1 MKLPGLI
8 RYHRLFFTFLILFFL
23 VAVFDLLNFDRLL
36 YSAVCGLALPV
47 SHGLCATFYDLPI
60 WDVYLSLAIL
70 AALYHVHDEIRTSN
84 KHLSSR
90 KN

>member
-1 MKLPGLI
+1 MTI
-8 RYHRLFFTFLILFFL
+8 REVFLHHRLFFVYLILFFL
-23 VAVFDLLNFDRLL
+23 VAIIDLFNFDRVL
-36 YSAVCGLALPV
+36 YSTVCGLALPV
-47 SHGLCATFYDLPI
+47 SKTPCPTYYDLPI
-60 WDVYLSLAIL
+60 WDVYLSLSIL

>member
-1 MKLPGLI
+1 MTLKELVKK
-8 RYHRLFFTFLILFFL
+8 HHLFFIFLILFLL
-23 VAVFDLLNFDRLL
+23 VGIVDLFNFDQKI
-36 YSAVCGLALPV
+36 YSAICGVASPI
-47 SHGLCATFYDLPI
+47 SHRTCPTFYDIPI
-60 WDVYLSLAIL
+60 WNVYLSLAIL

>member
-1 MKLPGLI
+1 MVLKKTFQ
-8 RYHRLFFTFLILFFL
+8 RHHLFFVFLILFL
-23 VAVFDLLNFDRLL
+23 IVAIVDLFNFDQRI
-36 YSAVCGLALPV
+36 YSFICQLALPI
-47 SHGLCATFYDLPI
+47 SKGLCPTFYDIPI

-84 KHLSSR
+84 KHLSSH

>member
-1 MKLPGLI
+1 MKLPELI
-8 RYHRLFFTFLILFFL
+8 RYHRLFFTFLVLFLL
-23 VAVFDLLNFDRLL
+23 VAIVDIFNFDRLL
-36 YSAVCGLALPV
+36 YSAVCGLVLPI
-47 SHGLCATFYDLPI
+47 SQSPCATFYDLPI

-90 KN
+90 KH